1 MSSHLKDYKDY
12 FYKLS
17 HGIRPKLMANL
28 NVVGTS
34 IVKMYKNIVNDIL
47 CIRTSWMLYTSICLQ
62 VNTSNLQ

>member
-1 MSSHLKDYKDY
+1 MSSHLKDCKDC

-17 HGIRPKLMANL
+17 HGIRPKLIANL

-34 IVKMYKNIVNDIL
+34 IVKMNKNIVNDIL
-47 CIRTSWMLYTSICLQ
+47 CIKASWMLYTSICLQ